1 MNETVSRFPLPAT
14 QRGRFEVRCLNGDR
28 DPVAAALA
36 RRWRRGETHVR
47 FLTFLLCVVAAGW
60 SASSGAQTWTPPA
73 DEERCPSRWG
83 AGDEL
88 GSANHMGTATVM
100 RAAQLIRAGEFADL
114 GHMLN
119 GSIPLGARH
128 FDVYMK
134 PMFMN
139 PEPNRRGS
147 NEELVVA
154 EIGQVGTQFDGFSH
168 QTIGGSLYNCF
179 EVADTMGRDGFS
191 RLGVENVGTL
201 MTRGVL
207 LDIAGLKG
215 VDMLPVD
222 YEITAADLEDE
233 LARHELSIE
242 PGDAVIINT
251 GWGVYW
257 YEDPARFMASAPG
270 IGVEAAQWL
279 VSRDPMLVGADNQ
292 AVEIQPNPDPELS
305 LPVHQI
311 MLVVNGIHLLER
323 LKLDELVG
331 RDVHEFALVL
341 QPLKIEG
348 ATGSTVAPTAI
359 W

>member
-14 QRGRFEVRCLNGDR
+14 QRDRFEVRCLNGDR
-28 DPVAAALA
+28 GPVAAAPA
-36 RRWRRGETHVR
+36 RRWRRGGTHAR
-47 FLTFLLCVVAAGW
+47 CLMFLLCVAAAGW
-60 SASSGAQTWTPPA
+60 SASSNAQSWTPPA
-73 DEERCPSRWG
+73 NEERCPSRWG
-83 AGDEL
+83 AGDER

-201 MTRGVL
+201 VTRGVL

-233 LARHELSIE
+233 LARHELAIE
-242 PGDAVIINT
+242 PGDAVIVNT

-257 YEDPARFMASAPG
+257 YEDPARFMAAAPG
-270 IGVEAAQWL
+270 IGVEAAEWL
-279 VSRDPMLVGADNQ
+279 VNRDPMLVGADNQ

-323 LKLDELVG
+323 LRLDDLVG
-331 RDVHEFALVL
+331 RGVHEFALVV

>member
-1 MNETVSRFPLPAT
+1 MNETVSRFSLPGS
-14 QRGRFEVRCLNGDR
+14 QCGRSALRCLTGDSR
-28 DPVAAALA
+28 PVAAALA
-36 RRWRRGETHVR
+36 RRWRRGEAHAR
-47 FLTFLLCVVAAGW
+47 LLAVLSCLLAAGW
-60 SASSGAQTWTPPA
+60 SASAAAQTWTAPSE
-73 DEERCPSRWG
+73 EERCPSRWG

-348 ATGSTVAPTAI
+348 ATGSTVAPSAI

>member
-1 MNETVSRFPLPAT
+1 MNETVSRFPLPVIL
-14 QRGRFEVRCLNGDR
+14 RGRAAMQCLSDFLRRNVASVARQRNRGGAR
-28 DPVAAALA
+28 ARSLSGLFCLAAAA
-36 RRWRRGETHVR
+36 
-47 FLTFLLCVVAAGW
+47 W
-60 SASSGAQTWTPPA
+60 SASGNAQDWTPPA

-83 AGDEL
+83 AGDER
-88 GSANHMGTATVM
+88 GSANHMGPATVM
-100 RAAQLIRAGEFADL
+100 RAAQLIRSGEVADL

-139 PEPNRRGS
+139 PQPNRRGS

-233 LARHELSIE
+233 LARHDLTIE

-251 GWGVYW
+251 GWGVFW
-257 YEDPARFMASAPG
+257 YEDPERFMAAAPG
-270 IGVEAAQWL
+270 IGVEAAEWL

-292 AVEIQPNPDPELS
+292 AVEMQPNPDPELS

-331 RDVHEFALVL
+331 RGVHEFALVL

-348 ATGSTVAPTAI
+348 ATGSTVAPSAI

>member
-1 MNETVSRFPLPAT
+1 
-14 QRGRFEVRCLNGDR
+14 
-28 DPVAAALA
+28 
-36 RRWRRGETHVR
+36 
-47 FLTFLLCVVAAGW
+47 
-60 SASSGAQTWTPPA
+60 
-73 DEERCPSRWG
+73 
-83 AGDEL
+83 
-88 GSANHMGTATVM
+88 
-100 RAAQLIRAGEFADL
+100 
-114 GHMLN
+114 
-119 GSIPLGARH
+119 
-128 FDVYMK
+128 
-134 PMFMN
+134 
-139 PEPNRRGS
+139 
-147 NEELVVA
+147 
-154 EIGQVGTQFDGFSH
+154 
-168 QTIGGSLYNCF
+168 
-179 EVADTMGRDGFS
+179 
-191 RLGVENVGTL
+191 

-233 LARHELSIE
+233 LARHDLTIE

-257 YEDPARFMASAPG
+257 YEDPERFMASAPG

-292 AVEIQPNPDPELS
+292 AVEMQPNPDPELN

-331 RDVHEFALVL
+331 RGVHEFALVL

-348 ATGSTVAPTAI
+348 ATGSTVAPSAI